1 MTLETPQISHVD
13 TAPRATMRL
22 DRGTQIS
29 LVDGAATGGLVDAHI
44 NVISVGSAPG
54 PYHRHRR
61 VENFYLVLNG
71 TLSLRI
77 DDTTHELPEGTSV
90 LLPPGVPHA
99 ASNRADVPLELLE
112 LYVPASE
119 LPDFEIVEDR

>member
-1 MTLETPQISHVD
+1 MERPDETQQFPHAQTRVE
-13 TAPRATMRL
+13 
-22 DRGTQIS
+22 
-29 LVDGAATGGLVDAHI
+29 GGLL
-44 NVISVGSAPG
+44 
-54 PYHRHRR
+54 RHVRDPR
-61 VENFYLVLNG
+61 PLLAF
-71 TLSLRI
+71 
-77 DDTTHELPEGTSV
+77 ELPEGTSV